1 MTKLPAP
8 RTPREAVER
17 LSAEQVARILCD
29 QNADKALDVITE
41 IVRILGPR
49 AMDRL
54 SLLQRAVDT
63 LDAKSLLTAGF
74 RALIRS

>member
-8 RTPREAVER
+8 RTPRDVVGR
-17 LSAEQVARILCD
+17 LSAEQIARILCD
-29 QNADKALDVITE
+29 QNVDKALDVITE
-41 IVRILGPR
+41 IVKILGPR
-49 AMDRL
+49 AADRL
-54 SLLQRAVDT
+54 LSLQRAVDT